1 MSDILLYVWT
11 RTNPGGLCPKTAY
24 NHERG
29 AANLDT
35 PEGKE
40 ISQEKQEK
48 NAPLAGVAPAAVSR
62 PIPLRTLRSWVR
74 DLFFSIVV
82 SSFII
87 LFVYQPVKVEG
98 GSMEPGL
105 EDQER
110 IFINKL
116 VYRWENIGRG
126 DIVVFR
132 YPRDPQKSFI
142 KRVIALPGDTIR
154 ISFGHV
160 YVNGNTIEEP
170 YVPEEFLDTRSY
182 PETVLPANT
191 YFVLGDHRSM
201 SNDSREIGPI
211 PRSHIYGKAVF
222 GYWPME
228 KMGLLR

>member
-1 MSDILLYVWT
+1 MDSSLGKNSDPVKATTLESASAGSQ
-11 RTNPGGLCPKTAY
+11 PGA
-24 NHERG
+24 
-29 AANLDT
+29 
-35 PEGKE
+35 
-40 ISQEKQEK
+40 
-48 NAPLAGVAPAAVSR
+48 
-62 PIPLRTLRSWVR
+62 LRVLHSWAR
-74 DLFFSIVV
+74 DLFFSIIV

-116 VYRWENIGRG
+116 VYRWEDIGRS

-132 YPRDPQKSFI
+132 YPRDPRKSFI
-142 KRVIALPGDTIR
+142 KRVIGLPGDHVR

-160 YVNGNTIEEP
+160 YVNGRLVPEP
-170 YVPEEFLDTRSY
+170 YVPDDFLDTRSY
-182 PETVLPANT
+182 PDSVIPANS

-201 SNDSREIGPI
+201 SNDSRDFGPVS
-211 PRSHIYGKAVF
+211 RSYIYGKAVF

-228 KMGLLR
+228 KVGILR